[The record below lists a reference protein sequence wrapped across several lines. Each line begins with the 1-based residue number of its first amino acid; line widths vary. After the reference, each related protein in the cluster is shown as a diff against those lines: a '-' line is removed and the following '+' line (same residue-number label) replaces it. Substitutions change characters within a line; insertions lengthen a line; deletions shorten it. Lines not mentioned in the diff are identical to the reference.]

1 MRPRRTANTL
11 RAAGVLLRIAM
22 LGVVMLVGLTAV
34 SAQGTSVPPKT
45 SASAP
50 APSAVDATNDWPQW
64 TTGRYRLTPSDVIQL
79 TFPYVSEFDQTVS
92 VQPDGYVSL
101 KGIRDLYAQG
111 LTVPQFEQAV
121 VDAYAS
127 VLRDPVVNV
136 LLKEFEKPYYIAA
149 GEVAHPGKFEL
160 RGATTLTQALAIAG
174 GTTKSAK
181 SSQIILFRRF
191 TDELLE
197 VKTIDAK
204 KMLHAHDLSEDALLR
219 PGDTVFVPT
228 TVLSQIGAFI
238 AKPALSLYLNPFQQ
252 LP

>member
-1 MRPRRTANTL
+1 MRPRRTANTI
-11 RAAGVLLRIAM
+11 RAACVLLRVAT
-22 LGVVMLVGLTAV
+22 LGVMLAGPTVV
-34 SAQGTSVPPKT
+34 CAQGISAP
-45 SASAP
+45 SQAAASAP
-50 APSAVDATNDWPQW
+50 APSAAGATNDWPQW
-64 TTGRYRLTPSDVIQL
+64 TTGRYRITPSDVIQL
-79 TFPYVSEFDQTVS
+79 TFPYVPEFDQTIS

-111 LTVPQFEQAV
+111 LTVPQLERAV
-121 VDAYAS
+121 VEAYAG
-127 VLRDPVVNV
+127 VLRDPVVTV
-136 LLKEFEKPYYIAA
+136 ILKEFEKPYFIAA

-197 VKTIDAK
+197 VKTINAK
-204 KMLHAHDLSEDALLR
+204 KMLSSRDLSEDALLR
-219 PGDTVFVPT
+219 PGDTVFVPAT
-228 TVLSQIGAFI
+228 MLSQIGSFI
-238 AKPALSLYLNPFQQ
+238 TKPALSLYLDPLRQ

>member
-11 RAAGVLLRIAM
+11 RVVCVFLRAATFG
-22 LGVVMLVGLTAV
+22 VMLAGPAAV
-34 SAQGTSVPPKT
+34 FAQGISAPSPA

-50 APSAVDATNDWPQW
+50 TSTGANASNDWPQW

-79 TFPYVSEFDQTVS
+79 TFPYVSEFDQTIS

-111 LTVPQFEQAV
+111 LTVPQFERAL
-121 VDAYAS
+121 VDAYAG

-136 LLKEFEKPYYIAA
+136 LLKEFEKPYFIAA

-174 GTTKSAK
+174 GPTKSAK

-197 VKTIDAK
+197 VKTINAK
-204 KMLHAHDLSEDALLR
+204 KMLRSRDLSEDALLR
-219 PGDTVFVPT
+219 PGDTVFVPAST
-228 TVLSQIGAFI
+228 LSQIGSFI
-238 AKPALSLYLNPFQQ
+238 AKPALGLYPDPLRQIP
-252 LP
+252 